1 MSQEKFQLKTI
12 NKESIPAALDK
23 AHTYRMLNE
32 PVQAE
37 SICLDILEVE
47 PGHQKALREL
57 ILAMTDQFAGS
68 GPSPSKRTLAEFVG
82 KLEDEYDRTYFQG
95 LVCER
100 EALALLERGQAAV
113 FAYDG
118 FREAM
123 EWFEKAAE
131 LGPEGNDEAILR
143 WNSCARTISREKLKP
158 RPNDEQELPLD

>member
-12 NKESIPAALDK
+12 HKESIPAALEK
-23 AHTYRMLNE
+23 AHIYRMLND

-47 PGHQKALREL
+47 PGHQKAIREL
-57 ILAMTDQFAGS
+57 ILAMSEQFAGS
-68 GPSPSKRTLAEFVG
+68 GPSPSKRALMEFVR
-82 KLEDEYDRTYFQG
+82 KLEDEYDQAYFQG

-123 EWFEKAAE
+123 DCFEKADE
-131 LGPEGNDEAILR
+131 LGPDDNDEAILR
-143 WNSCARTISREKLKP
+143 WNSCVRTIRREKLKP
-158 RPNDEQELPLD
+158 LPRDEQELPLD